1 LVSHFVVQVFQ
12 PVGAEVVART
22 SDWLMV
28 NANPAA
34 GPLPVAAS
42 VKAVAVGVPEQV
54 TTKLLKVRGAASV
67 LAQGVVK
74 VPAVA

>member
-1 LVSHFVVQVFQ
+1 LVSHFVVQVLQ
-12 PVGAEVVART
+12 PSGAADVART
-22 SDWLMV
+22 SAWLIV
-28 NANPAA
+28 KVKPAA
-34 GPLPVAAS
+34 GPLPVAAR